1 MCGAIPTQALE
12 ISLAAAA
19 VVFFGCQGLWNRLPY
34 NQGQWFSEGKEI
46 EKKSNDLNTYNMI

>member
-46 EKKSNDLNTYNMI
+46 EKKKQMI